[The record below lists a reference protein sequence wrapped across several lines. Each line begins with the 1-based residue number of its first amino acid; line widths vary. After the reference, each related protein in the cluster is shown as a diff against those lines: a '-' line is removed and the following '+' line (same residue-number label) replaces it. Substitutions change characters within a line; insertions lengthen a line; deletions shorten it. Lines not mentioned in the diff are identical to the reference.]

1 MSHFSTI
8 ASVHVGKG
16 GEHVE
21 AACRRLWITKRD
33 EGFAEMA
40 SRMREARDGQ
50 SWVNRISERG
60 SREHTP

>member
-1 MSHFSTI
+1 MPQFSTV
-8 ASVHVGKG
+8 ASIQVCKG

-21 AACRRLWITKRD
+21 TACRRLWIAKRD